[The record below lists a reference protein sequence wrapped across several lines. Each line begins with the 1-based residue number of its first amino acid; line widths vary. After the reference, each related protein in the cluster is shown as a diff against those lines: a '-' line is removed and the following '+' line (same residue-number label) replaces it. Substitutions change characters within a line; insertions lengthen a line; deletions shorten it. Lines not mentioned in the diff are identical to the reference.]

1 MGCDRDW
8 ALWRE
13 FRNAWERAEML
24 QMRCAEENLLFSV
37 IYDRRQGRWL
47 VACTDTSRWIT
58 ERFHG
63 GHRGYYVEVWRQA

>member
-1 MGCDRDW
+1 
-8 ALWRE
+8 
-13 FRNAWERAEML
+13 ML